1 MKSGIAFYEH
11 LAYSA
16 HKEDPVLIKYFIK
29 LEVQGDLG
37 VIGEFTAGANRG
49 V

>member
-1 MKSGIAFYEH
+1 MSTWPG
-11 LAYSA
+11 A